1 MFKKSGGKMADRI
14 ILHCDLNNFFASV
27 SLLFNPTLKE
37 LPVAVCGDSE
47 NRHGIVLAKNEI
59 AKKFGVKTAEAIFEA
74 KRKCPDLVTL
84 PPLYKEYEEYSL
96 KAREIYSRYTDM
108 IEPFG
113 IDECWLDV
121 TGSTMLFGNGEEIA
135 NKIRCDVK
143 RELGLTISVGVSFNK
158 VFAKLGSD
166 MKKPDA
172 VTVISKENFKEKVW
186 PLPIS
191 DLLFVGKSTNEK
203 LKSIGITTI
212 GDITLCDDKTLN
224 RLLGKNGIELKKHA
238 LGEDNSHVV
247 TITDESRPKSIGKS
261 TTQSKDF
268 ENNEQ
273 VWAAFLS
280 FAETICESLH
290 KHNLYATGVQVHI
303 RTSSLAVRE
312 FSKTFPS
319 GTNSALILAKRG
331 FDLFKENYH
340 FPEPLRSVGI
350 RAINLKEDCEAEQID
365 LFGEK
370 ENDHKTEQI
379 EDSLYKVRQKFGKE
393 AIKRGR
399 IL

>member
-1 MFKKSGGKMADRI
+1 MTERI

-27 SLLFNPTLKE
+27 SLLYNPTLKD
-37 LPVAVCGDSE
+37 LPIAVCGESE

-84 PPLYKEYEEYSL
+84 PPLYKEYEEYSH

-108 IEPFG
+108 VEPFG

-121 TGSTMLFGNGEEIA
+121 TGSTILFGSGEEIA
-135 NKIRCDVK
+135 NKIRNDIK

-172 VTVISKENFKEKVW
+172 VTVISKENYKQKVW
-186 PLPIS
+186 PLPIG

-212 GDITLCDDKTLN
+212 GDITMCDDKTLT
-224 RLLGKNGIELKKHA
+224 RMLGKNGITLKQHA
-238 LGEDNSHVV
+238 FGEDDTPVIPYTV
-247 TITDESRPKSIGKS
+247 ESKPKSIGKS
-261 TTQSKDF
+261 TTKSQDF
-268 ENNEQ
+268 ENNDE
-273 VWAAFLS
+273 VWSAFLS
-280 FAETICESLH
+280 FSESIAESLRY
-290 KHNLYATGVQVHI
+290 HNLYATGVQVHI

-312 FSKTFPS
+312 FSKTFADS
-319 GTNSALILAKRG
+319 TNCAPILAKRG
-331 FDLFKENYH
+331 FELFKEQYH
-340 FPEPLRSVGI
+340 FTEPLRSVGL
-350 RAINLKEDCEAEQID
+350 RAIGLKEQAEAEQID
-365 LFGEK
+365 MFGEK
-370 ENDHKTEQI
+370 EKNQKTEMV
-379 EDSLYKVRQKFGKE
+379 EESLYKVRQKFGKE
-393 AIKRGR
+393 AVKRGR

>member
-1 MFKKSGGKMADRI
+1 MTDRI

-27 SLLFNPTLKE
+27 SLLYNPTLKD

-74 KRKCPDLVTL
+74 KRKCPELVTL

-96 KAREIYSRYTDM
+96 KAREIYGRYTDM
-108 IEPFG
+108 VEPFG

-121 TGSTMLFGNGEEIA
+121 TGSTVLFGSGEEIA
-135 NKIRCDVK
+135 HKIRKDIK

-172 VTVISKENFKEKVW
+172 VTVISKENFKQTVW
-186 PLPIS
+186 PLSINE
-191 DLLFVGKSTNEK
+191 LLFVGKSTSEK

-224 RLLGKNGIELKKHA
+224 RLLGKNGTGLKAYA
-238 LGEDNSHVV
+238 LGEDSSPVV
-247 TITDESRPKSIGKS
+247 PYTVESKPKSVGKS
-261 TTQSKDF
+261 TTTSKDF
-268 ENNEQ
+268 ETYDE
-273 VWAAFLS
+273 VWAAFLEFS
-280 FAETICESLH
+280 ESISETLRQ
-290 KHNLYATGVQVHI
+290 HNLYATGIQVHI
-303 RTSSLAVRE
+303 RTASLSVRE
-312 FSKTFPS
+312 FSKTFQDA
-319 GTNSALILAKRG
+319 TNCAPILAKRG
-331 FDLFKENYH
+331 FELFKEQYH
-340 FPEPLRSVGI
+340 FAEPLRSVGL
-350 RAINLKEDCEAEQID
+350 RAINLKEESEAEQID
-365 LFGEK
+365 IFGEK
-370 ENDHKTEQI
+370 EIDRKTEMV

-393 AIKRGR
+393 AVKRGR